1 MCLSSPQEVY
11 RGDPEDASLLFRI
24 SDDLSR
30 LRYIDY
36 NIVKLRVRNLLIE
49 FINRSLVDNKT
60 HFFFSPT
67 EPILSAFDN
76 TTYLR
81 LT

>member
-1 MCLSSPQEVY
+1 MCLSSPEEVY

-24 SDDLSR
+24 SDDFSR

-36 NIVKLRVRNLLIE
+36 IFVKLRVRNLLIE

-67 EPILSAFDN
+67 
-76 TTYLR
+76 
-81 LT
+81 